1 MAADESE
8 ITPGPLEPGDVNV
21 SGLGTQTAVTPEGV
35 IAMRG
40 AIPRPAGAFP
50 SPTLPPWM
58 PTAQQIAAQKAQ
70 EDQDFEMR
78 KLQGQLSGLPYDQAQ
93 KATVAAMKLQ
103 GQRGYQADLAAG
115 KPAHE
120 ALAKWAPMMFYENPQ
135 VFAGAVRQSF
145 TQPRP
150 APRWVPAD
158 PSTGAPG
165 HFESATGTIHVPTVQ
180 KPAEPAKT
188 AVETYGGKSFLRV
201 EQGGKTTFHP
211 IQSPEKP
218 GALTQVE
225 RDDLRFAEQQLGKME
240 KAQEEDLTGRRAMS
254 KTEAEQT
261 KAEKIAAAARSE
273 RSIKIRDLETKIKG
287 YHDRVTKALEPAP
300 PAANVVAPPGAA
312 PAPAPTGP
320 AVVAPPAAAPKQAM
334 PLPSKQADLVV
345 GQPYITK
352 KGIYIWTG
360 QKLRR
365 QQ

>member
-8 ITPGPLEPGDVNV
+8 ISPGPLGPGDVNV

-50 SPTLPPWM
+50 SPALPPWI
-58 PTAQQIAAQKAQ
+58 PTQEQIAAQKAQ

-120 ALAKWAPMMFYENPQ
+120 ALAKWAPMMFYEHPQ

-150 APRWVPAD
+150 APRWVPPD

-165 HFESATGTIHVPTVQ
+165 HFESSTGTIHVPTIQ

-211 IQSPEKP
+211 IATPEKP

-225 RDDLRFAEQQLGKME
+225 RDDLRFAEQQLGKLE
-240 KAQEEDLTGRRAMS
+240 KAQDEDLNGRRAIA
-254 KTEAEQT
+254 KPATEQSAG
-261 KAEKIAAAARSE
+261 EKVAAAARSE
-273 RSIKIRDLETKIKG
+273 RSLKIRDLENKIKG
-287 YHDRVTKALEPAP
+287 YHDRVTKAVEP

-312 PAPAPTGP
+312 PAPAPAP
-320 AVVAPPAAAPKQAM
+320 AAVAPPPKQAV
-334 PLPSKQADLVV
+334 PLPARQADLVV

-352 KGIYIWTG
+352 KGVAIWTG
-360 QKLRR
+360 QKFRS

>member
-8 ITPGPLEPGDVNV
+8 ITPGPLGPGDVNV

-50 SPTLPPWM
+50 SPTLPPWI
-58 PTAQQIAAQKAQ
+58 PTQQQIAAQKAQ

-120 ALAKWAPMMFYENPQ
+120 ALAKWAPMMFYEHPQ

-150 APRWVPAD
+150 APRWVPPD

-165 HFESATGTIHVPTVQ
+165 HFESSGGTIHVP
-180 KPAEPAKT
+180 PAQSQTGEAKWVPPDPVT
-188 AVETYGGKSFLRV
+188 GAPGHFATRSGGVTIPR
-201 EQGGKTTFHP
+201 QPT
-211 IQSPEKP
+211 PEKP

-225 RDDLRFAEQQLGKME
+225 RDDLRFAEQQLGKLE
-240 KAQEEDLTGRRAMS
+240 KAQDEDLNGRRAIA
-254 KTEAEQT
+254 KPATEQT
-261 KAEKIAAAARSE
+261 AGERVAAAARSE

-287 YHDRVTKALEPAP
+287 YHDRVTKALQP

-312 PAPAPTGP
+312 PAPAPAP
-320 AVVAPPAAAPKQAM
+320 AAVAPAPKQAV
-334 PLPSKQADLVV
+334 PLPARQADLVV

-352 KGIYIWTG
+352 KGIFIWTG

-365 QQ
+365 EQ